1 MSRRAAPKAN
11 STAAEGKGIP
21 VTGARSHEGVRN
33 VAEGTSAS
41 TAGAARTQKS
51 VLREVREVQLA
62 IELIELGARLQFLEA
77 EVDLSRERLIRLYKE
92 LKGVSPPKGL
102 LPFST
107 DWYMTW
113 LANIHS
119 SMFYNMYQFMLTHAD
134 ESGLQALIKSYRL
147 YSEQIESQGGEI
159 VLDFTRAYT
168 MVRFFDSDML
178 QLSTCCRCG
187 GRFVAHAHDSKNG
200 YVCVLCRPPSRAGKA
215 RGAKRAA
222 TAISSDS
229 GLQKPASP
237 ADNPEVAP
245 IERALQTALP

>member
-1 MSRRAAPKAN
+1 MS
-11 STAAEGKGIP
+11 
-21 VTGARSHEGVRN
+21 
-33 VAEGTSAS
+33 
-41 TAGAARTQKS
+41 QKS
-51 VLREVREVQLA
+51 VLAEVREVQLA

-77 EVDLSRERLIRLYKE
+77 EVNLSRERLIRLYKE

-119 SMFYNMYQFMLTHAD
+119 SMFYNMYQFMLTHAN
-134 ESGLQALIKSYRL
+134 ESSLQALIKSYRL
-147 YSEQIESQGGEI
+147 YSEQIDAQGGEI

-187 GRFVAHAHDSKNG
+187 GKFVAHAHDSRNG
-200 YVCVLCRPPSRAGKA
+200 YVCVLCRPPSRAGKVRA
-215 RGAKRAA
+215 PRRTGAEES
-222 TAISSDS
+222 T
-229 GLQKPASP
+229 PALKEKTSP
-237 ADNPEVAP
+237 ADIPAAAP
-245 IERALQTALP
+245 VGRASQAALSRGQVVGVTP

>member
-1 MSRRAAPKAN
+1 MRSSRSAGSGSPAEPN
-11 STAAEGKGIP
+11 SKSGSRI
-21 VTGARSHEGVRN
+21 
-33 VAEGTSAS
+33 
-41 TAGAARTQKS
+41 TQKS

-92 LKGVSPPKGL
+92 IKGVSPPKGL

-119 SMFYNMYQFMLTHAD
+119 SVFYNMYQFMLTHAN
-134 ESGLQALIKSYRL
+134 EGLLQALIKSYRL
-147 YSEQIESQGGEI
+147 YYEQIESQGAEL

-178 QLSTCCRCG
+178 QLSTCCRCSG
-187 GRFVAHAHDSKNG
+187 QFVAHAHDHKSG

-215 RGAKRAA
+215 RGAKRGAA
-222 TAISSDS
+222 GEATTLGIEGMGFGVEAAPGGA
-229 GLQKPASP
+229 GLH
-237 ADNPEVAP
+237 
-245 IERALQTALP
+245 

>member
-1 MSRRAAPKAN
+1 MRSSRSPAAGSPAATSSTN
-11 STAAEGKGIP
+11 SS
-21 VTGARSHEGVRN
+21 RM
-33 VAEGTSAS
+33 
-41 TAGAARTQKS
+41 TQKS

-92 LKGVSPPKGL
+92 IKGVSPPKGL

-119 SMFYNMYQFMLTHAD
+119 SVFYNMYQFMLTHAN
-134 ESGLQALIKSYRL
+134 EGLLQALIKSYRL
-147 YSEQIESQGGEI
+147 YYEQIESQGAEL

-215 RGAKRAA
+215 RGTKRAA
-222 TAISSDS
+222 AETSSES
-229 GLQKPASP
+229 SLQKLASR
-237 ADNPEVAP
+237 ADNKEVAP
-245 IERALQTALP
+245 IERALRTALP